1 MRLVFV
7 LPCPCGVE
15 TIRAGCFGKE
25 RMLTACGGCHFL
37 LFDLSAREHALS
49 SPSLLGNLHHRF
61 CTLFPSV
68 RRITVGSMTLFL
80 EMKFLESRLLQSVVF
95 QDDLFFFFL
104 SLPMFISLDPN
115 T

>member
-15 TIRAGCFGKE
+15 TIHVGCFGKE

-49 SPSLLGNLHHRF
+49 SPSLLGNLHLRF

-68 RRITVGSMTLFL
+68 RRITVASMTLFL

-95 QDDLFFFFL
+95 QDDLFFFF
-104 SLPMFISLDPN
+104 
-115 T
+115 